1 MSVTVTHRI
10 AGVRLRVLALA
21 IAPVLAG
28 SGAAAAVGRVSW
40 WRLVFAL
47 VVAVSVQLGAHSPLP
62 WSLVAFGVTCVAGL
76 VLAATTT
83 WWLVP
88 LGAAGVLAAWTYH
101 HGPWPYGENALGE
114 VALLVFSGFVATAGT
129 AYVGAGRLTKL
140 AEAIS
145 LPVGL
150 MAVAALIAKNL
161 RDLPTDAAA
170 GRRTLAVTLGDALNR
185 TFYLGCVVAVG
196 LATAAVSIS
205 RPGAMLGLASG
216 PLLVAPVRA
225 VVTGRSGTALSRVV
239 TGTTQAA
246 LLYAAL
252 LGLGLAL

>member
-1 MSVTVTHRI
+1 MSVATNHRI

-28 SGAAAAVGRVSW
+28 SGAAAAIGPVSW
-40 WRLVFAL
+40 WRLAFAL
-47 VVAVSVQLGAHSPLP
+47 VVAVSVQLGAHAPRP
-62 WSLVAFGVTCVAGL
+62 YSLVAFGVTGAAGL
-76 VLAATTT
+76 VLAAATT

-101 HGPWPYGENALGE
+101 HGPWPYGGKALGE

-129 AYVGAGRLTKL
+129 AYVGAGRLTRL
-140 AEAIS
+140 AEGVS

-161 RDLPTDAAA
+161 RDLPIDAAA
-170 GRRTLAVTLGDALNR
+170 GRRTLAVALGDALNR
-185 TFYLGCVVAVG
+185 TFYLGCVLAVG

-216 PLLVAPVRA
+216 PLLLAPIRS
-225 VVTGRSGTALSRVV
+225 VVTGQSGMALSRVV

-246 LLYAAL
+246 VLYAAL